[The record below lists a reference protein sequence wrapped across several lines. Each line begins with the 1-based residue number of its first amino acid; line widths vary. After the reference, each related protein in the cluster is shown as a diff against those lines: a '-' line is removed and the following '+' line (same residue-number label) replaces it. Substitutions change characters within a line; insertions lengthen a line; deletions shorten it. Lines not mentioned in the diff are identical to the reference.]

1 MTLAASIREPRP
13 STHPSTHRLP
23 RDFPVLVDDP
33 ERWNAWVG
41 GSPSGHLLQSYEWG
55 ECKRELGWQV
65 ERLALIDGA
74 ACQAAAQILWRSTP
88 LGPVAYLPRGP
99 VLATPDPAGRD
110 RLLACLHQR
119 LRQRR
124 AIFLR
129 IEPNQSESLGLGEI
143 GFVRAP
149 GTVQADVTI
158 HVDLRPDLECLLA
171 AAKPKTRY
179 NIRLAQR
186 RGVQVT
192 IGTYGDLPA
201 FYALLSETSRRDG
214 FFIRP
219 LSYYQRVFATLGD
232 KVRLL
237 LAYHDG
243 ELLAAAFITV
253 FGSEAIYLY
262 GASSSERRHL
272 MPTYLIQW
280 EAMKLAKGL
289 GCVRYDFWGI
299 PAEVDPTTGRPTV
312 GSGNLADLGE
322 TGNGLWGVYRFK
334 QGFGGRIVAYDGAWD
349 YIYSPLRYR
358 IWSSLLPA
366 VRRSCSFWS
375 RRTK

>member
-1 MTLAASIREPRP
+1 MTLAASIREPRQSRQ
-13 STHPSTHRLP
+13 STRG
-23 RDFPVLVDDP
+23 FPVLIDNVNDP
-33 ERWNAWVG
+33 DRWNAWV
-41 GSPSGHLLQSYEWG
+41 SATPSGHLLQSYEWG
-55 ECKRELGWQV
+55 ECKRELDWHV
-65 ERLALIDGA
+65 ERIALIDGA
-74 ACQAAAQILWRSTP
+74 SCQAAAQVLWRSTP

-99 VLATPDPAGRD
+99 VLATPDPAVRD
-110 RLLACLHQR
+110 QIFGAIHQR
-119 LRQRR
+119 LRQHR

-129 IEPNQSESLGLGEI
+129 VEPNQSGALGLAEL

-158 HVDLRPDLECLLA
+158 QVDLRPDFAGLLA

-192 IGTYGDLPA
+192 IGTFSDLPA
-201 FYALLSETSRRDG
+201 FYALLAETARRDR

-219 LSYYQRVFATLGD
+219 LSYYQRVFTTLGD

-243 ELLAAAFITV
+243 DLLAAAFITV

-262 GASSSERRHL
+262 GASSSERRNL

-289 GCVRYDFWGI
+289 GCTRYDFWGI
-299 PAEVDPTTGRPTV
+299 PAEVDPATGQPRT
-312 GSGNLADLGE
+312 GSGSLAELGE

-334 QGFGGRIVAYDGAWD
+334 QGFGGRIVTYDGAWD
-349 YIYSPLRYR
+349 FIYSPLRYR
-358 IWSSLLPA
+358 VWSSLLPA
-366 VRRSCSFWS
+366 VRGYWS
-375 RRTK
+375 RRAK